1 MCDRRILIIFN
12 SVTFVSFCFRCGGM
26 TFSKSLNGS
35 FESTQ
40 LVRNAKVD
48 ILFFSFIFLF
58 YWSNIVCQKY
68 KLTRT
73 VFFFLTLQKEAT
85 ELDLSAEVA
94 TRLHLVDKDTTA
106 VRLPDAHPSHS
117 AFTRHS
123 DEDIPK
129 LTKVRENYYL
139 RINLS
144 TIKKTIFSLILF
156 VSHFNAGN
164 GCGGVC
170 CFVTE
175 WPQPCS

>member
-1 MCDRRILIIFN
+1 MHLQPRTGLYYLGLVFMCDCRILIIFN

-73 VFFFLTLQKEAT
+73 VFFF
-85 ELDLSAEVA
+85 DFAEGGNRIGPLRRSSNS
-94 TRLHLVDKDTTA
+94 T
-106 VRLPDAHPSHS
+106 PSS
-117 AFTRHS
+117 GQRHYCCPFAWRTS
-123 DEDIPK
+123 
-129 LTKVRENYYL
+129 
-139 RINLS
+139 
-144 TIKKTIFSLILF
+144 FSLSIYQAQWWR
-156 VSHFNAGN
+156 HTKAD
-164 GCGGVC
+164 
-170 CFVTE
+170 
-175 WPQPCS
+175 